1 MFGVLS
7 GFPFN
12 EYCTLDIYWKTN
24 SRDGDFK
31 VFASRTTGQEWYL
44 VYLCIGHHL

>member
-12 EYCTLDIYWKTN
+12 EYYTLDTCWKKN

-31 VFASRTTGQEWYL
+31 IFASRIAGQECYL